1 MEEIEKLRMENEIL
15 KEKLSFC
22 ESFVLRNNSTVIGK
36 FFLASLYILEKNL
49 KKKKL
54 NKEKT
59 LL

>member
-59 LL
+59 LF